1 MSIQPRFHAPE
12 ARAAGD
18 VIALPDDEAQHLLR
32 VLRLLPGAAVR
43 VFDGRGHEFDAVVE
57 DPVASGFSRKAVAV
71 RLLAARAAAAE
82 PRVALTLAQAVLKS
96 DKMDDVVR
104 DAVMLGVAA
113 IHPIV
118 TARTEVSL
126 ATLERGR
133 RRERWQRIAVSSA
146 KQCGR
151 AVVPAVAEPADLDT
165 LLARVRS
172 MAVPGQALM
181 CVEPD
186 AAAGDLLS
194 LADVPPAPPHEA
206 TLLIGPEGGWE
217 PRELEAADVCRKLT
231 LGGRTIRADAMP
243 VVAIAA
249 LFARWGEF

>member
-18 VIALPDDEAQHLLR
+18 VIVLPEDEAQHLLR
-32 VLRLLPGAAVR
+32 VLRLSAGAAVR

-57 DPVASGFSRKAVAV
+57 DPAASGLGRKTVAV
-71 RLLAARAAAAE
+71 RLLAARAAAPE
-82 PRVALTLAQAVLKS
+82 PRVALTLAQAVLKG

-113 IHPIV
+113 IHPVV
-118 TARTEVSL
+118 TARAEVSL

-151 AVVPAVAEPADLDT
+151 AVVPAVEEPVDFDT
-165 LLARVRS
+165 FLGRVAS

-181 CVEPD
+181 CVEPE
-186 AAAGDLLS
+186 AAAGDLMS
-194 LADVPPAPPHEA
+194 LADVSAAPPHEA
-206 TLLIGPEGGWE
+206 TLLIGPEGGWD
-217 PRELEAADVCRKLT
+217 PSELEAADVCRKLT
-231 LGGRTIRADAMP
+231 LGARTIRADAMP

-249 LFARWGEF
+249 LFARWGEY